1 MKRFLNFSTQTKL
14 LLGFGFVIL
23 LFLTVSFTA
32 YRSIKAIEDSQN
44 NLYTHELVDA
54 TDIANYRAE
63 NNGLRGSTLNL
74 IIATDQAGRDVWLQ
88 DIRERMKRIDEIVRR
103 LLDNNQTDLKFLTR
117 VQDLNEIR
125 KVYDQTRENEVIPL
139 IALGKFDDAKKLVSG
154 IQEQRYTQLRETAL
168 DLSRLADERTK
179 AGVKQSTESAEQ
191 AIKVILVLSGAALIV
206 SLLIIAVLNY
216 MIARPLSEIAGVA
229 EQVATGD
236 LTVQTPY
243 EDRRDE
249 VGKLAQSFRRMI
261 AGLSTLNRD
270 ILEGVNVLAASSS
283 EIMASTTQMAA
294 GAVETATAVSQ
305 TTTTVEEVKQTAQL
319 SSQKARYVS
328 DSAQRSSQIS
338 LSGKRAVEESVA
350 GMTRIREQMESIA
363 ESIVRLSEQSQAIGE
378 IIATVNDLAEQS
390 NLLAVNAAIE
400 AAKAGEQGR
409 GFSVVAQEVRN
420 LAEQSK
426 QATAQVRTILND
438 IQRATQGAVL
448 ATEQGTKAVES
459 GVKQTQDAGESIR
472 QLTESLSE
480 SAQAATQIAASSQQQ
495 TVGMDQVALAM
506 DNIKQAS
513 TQNAA
518 STKQAETAARGLYD
532 LGQKLKRI
540 VEQYKV

>member
-1 MKRFLNFSTQTKL
+1 MKSLLNLSTQTKL
-14 LLGFGFVIL
+14 LLGFGLVIL
-23 LFLTVSFTA
+23 LLLVVGITG
-32 YRSIKAIEDSQN
+32 YRSIKAIVASQA
-44 NLYTHELVDA
+44 NLYTHEMVDA
-54 TDIANYRAE
+54 TAISNYRAE
-63 NNGLRGSTLNL
+63 NNGLRASILNL
-74 IIATDQAGRDVWLQ
+74 LIATDPSAKESWLQ
-88 DIRERMKRIDEIVRR
+88 NIKERAQRIDEIFRR
-103 LLDNNQTDLKFLTR
+103 LLINNQNDLNFLTR
-117 VQDLNEIR
+117 VQELNEIR
-125 KVYDQTRENEVIPL
+125 KVYDQTRDNQVLPL
-139 IALGKFDDAKKLVSG
+139 IAQGKLDEAKNVLATV
-154 IQEQRYTQLRETAL
+154 QEQRYLRMRDIGVDLTNLANQRTQ
-168 DLSRLADERTK
+168 
-179 AGVKQSTESAEQ
+179 AGVSQSTESAEQ
-191 AIKVILVLSGAALIV
+191 AVRVIAILSALAVVV
-206 SLLIIAVLNY
+206 SLMIVALLNY
-216 MIARPLSEIAGVA
+216 VIARPLRAIAGVA

-236 LTVQTPY
+236 LTVRTPY
-243 EDRRDE
+243 EERRDE
-249 VGKLAQSFRRMI
+249 VGKLALSFRRMI
-261 AGLSTLNRD
+261 EGLSALNRD
-270 ILEGVNVLAASSS
+270 ILEGVNVLASSSS

-294 GAVETATAVSQ
+294 GAAETATAVSQ
-305 TTTTVEEVKQTAQL
+305 TSTTVEEVKQTAQL
-319 SSQKARYVS
+319 SSQKARFVS
-328 DSAQRSSQIS
+328 DSAQRSVQIS
-338 LSGKRAVEESVA
+338 VGGKRAVEESVN

-409 GFSVVAQEVRN
+409 GFTVVAQEVKN

-448 ATEQGTKAVES
+448 ATEQGAKAVES
-459 GVKQTQDAGESIR
+459 GVKQTQEAGESIR
-472 QLTESLSE
+472 QLTESIAE

-518 STKQAETAARGLYD
+518 STRQAEGAARNLYD
-532 LGQKLKRI
+532 LGQKLKQI

>member
-23 LFLTVSFTA
+23 LFLTVSLTA
-32 YRSIKAIEDSQN
+32 YRSIKAIEESQN

-74 IIATDQAGRDVWLQ
+74 ILAADQGGREIWLQ
-88 DIRERMKRIDEIVRR
+88 DVRERMKRIDEIVRR
-103 LLDNNQTDLKFLTR
+103 LLDNNQTDPKFLTR

-125 KVYDQTRENEVIPL
+125 KAYDQTRDNEVIPF
-139 IALGKFDDAKKLVSG
+139 IAQGKFDDAKRLLST
-154 IQEQRYTQLRETAL
+154 IQEQRYTQLREIAL

-179 AGVKQSTESAEQ
+179 AGVTRSTESAEQ
-191 AIKVILVLSGAALIV
+191 AIKVIVILSAIVLIV
-206 SLLIIAVLNY
+206 SLLIITLLNY
-216 MIARPLSEIAGVA
+216 VIARPLSAIAGVA
-229 EQVATGD
+229 EQVAKGD
-236 LTVQTPY
+236 LTAQTPY

-261 AGLSTLNRD
+261 AGLGALNRD

-328 DSAQRSSQIS
+328 DSAQRSVQIS
-338 LSGKRAVEESVA
+338 LGGKRAVEDSVN

-363 ESIVRLSEQSQAIGE
+363 ESIVRLSEQSQTIGE

-459 GVKQTQDAGESIR
+459 GVKQSQDAGESIR

-513 TQNAA
+513 TQTAS
-518 STKQAETAARGLYD
+518 STKQAETAARNLYD
-532 LGQKLKRI
+532 LGQKLKQI

>member
-1 MKRFLNFSTQTKL
+1 MKLFLNFSTQTKL
-14 LLGFGFVIL
+14 LLGFGFIIL
-23 LFLTVSFTA
+23 LLLTVSITS
-32 YRSIKAIEDSQN
+32 YRSIKTIEDSQN

-63 NNGLRGSTLNL
+63 NNGLRGSSLNL
-74 IIATDQAGRDVWLQ
+74 VIATDQAGREVWLQ
-88 DIRERMKRIDEIVRR
+88 DIRERVKRIDDIIRR
-103 LLDNNQTDLKFLTR
+103 LFDNNQNDPKFLTR
-117 VQDLNEIR
+117 VQDLNDTR
-125 KVYDQTRENEVIPL
+125 KAYDQTRENEVLPL
-139 IALGKFDDAKKLVSG
+139 IAQNKFDDAKRLVST
-154 IQEQRYTQLRETAL
+154 IQEQRYAQLRDIAL

-179 AGVKQSTESAEQ
+179 AGVRQSTESAEK
-191 AIKVILVLSGAALIV
+191 AINVIVILSAIALIV
-206 SLLIIAVLNY
+206 SLLIVALLNY
-216 MIARPLSEIAGVA
+216 VIARPLKDIAGVA

-243 EDRRDE
+243 EVRRDE
-249 VGKLAQSFRRMI
+249 IGKLAQSFRRMI
-261 AGLSTLNRD
+261 AGLGRLNRD

-328 DSAQRSSQIS
+328 ESAQRSSQIS
-338 LSGKRAVEESVA
+338 VGGKRAVEESIN

-363 ESIVRLSEQSQAIGE
+363 ESIVRLSEQSQAIGD

-448 ATEQGTKAVES
+448 ATEQGAKAVES
-459 GVKQTQDAGESIR
+459 GVKQSQDAGETIR

-495 TVGMDQVALAM
+495 TVGMDQVAIAM

-518 STKQAETAARGLYD
+518 STKQAETAARNLYE
-532 LGQKLKRI
+532 LGQKLKQI